1 MWNLREEGDYGAEL
15 KSFTGYGDRRLHG
28 LTGALAKPKP
38 VQLSLWSP
46 AQIVPEDQS
55 ISGVRLS
62 LIYGVNADVSGLDL
76 GLVTKTT
83 GNQVG
88 ASWAFVHLNEG
99 DFLGYQDGLVNRVRG
114 DFLGWKSGF
123 VNLTGGKFSGLQ
135 TGFVNQAGVL
145 HGVQLGIWNSASSL
159 DGALQIGI
167 LNFNKSGKPHGFLPI
182 VNWSF

>member
-1 MWNLREEGDYGAEL
+1 MGRNSSVALVMAIVVCMASGAV
-15 KSFTGYGDRRLHG
+15 
-28 LTGALAKPKP
+28 AKPKP

-159 DGALQIGI
+159 DGALQMGI